1 MCYERPAIVPTGR
14 HEGLTGLGI
23 VHVPV
28 LAAICAVLGRDVIAN
43 AIACAALAVIPI
55 ALTYAGRSITTIAFG
70 IAITLVGQTS
80 LLVLAFSGHPWQV
93 EMHFYYFAVLA
104 MLSGFCDWRVL
115 VLAAGLVSLHHLSL
129 NFILPDAVYP
139 GGNNPLRVS
148 VHAVVVV
155 IEVAMLIFIGHTI
168 GRLSQRRRR
177 RGNAPKRRPLNSNV
191 SAASATTTS
200 LRPTDAPT

>member
-1 MCYERPAIVPTGR
+1 MSDLRSFQ
-14 HEGLTGLGI
+14 LTLAKVLTWLGI

-28 LAAICAVLGRDVIAN
+28 LAAICALLGRNIAAN
-43 AIACAALAVIPI
+43 TIACAALAVIPI
-55 ALTYAGRSITTIAFG
+55 ALSYAGRSITTIAIG

-115 VLAAGLVSLHHLSL
+115 ALAAGLVSLHHLSL

-139 GGNNPLRVS
+139 GGKNRGGSAFMPS
-148 VHAVVVV
+148 
-155 IEVAMLIFIGHTI
+155 
-168 GRLSQRRRR
+168 LS
-177 RGNAPKRRPLNSNV
+177 
-191 SAASATTTS
+191 
-200 LRPTDAPT
+200 